1 MEKLLNIYKKHKE
14 IINYII
20 VGGITT
26 LVRWGTTVIF
36 ENLFGTFMSEGVLRD
51 TLITAVSLVITIL
64 FAFPPNKLVV
74 FESKSFS
81 KNIVGIEF
89 IAFISARAVASLIEL
104 VGIPLICEVT
114 SMNLTVA
121 TMVVSVV
128 VLVVNYI
135 FSKLFIFKNREDKK
149 ENKEKKNKKT
159 DKGSVTARAKD
170 KLIGSTLMIICGGIA
185 VVSVSFWVVD
195 TVSKIF
201 G

>member
-20 VGGITT
+20 VGGLTT

-36 ENLFGTFMSEGVLRD
+36 ENLFAGFMSEGVLRD
-51 TLITAVSLVITIL
+51 VFITALSLIITIL

-74 FESKSFS
+74 FESKSFR
-81 KNIVGIEF
+81 KDIVGIEF

-114 SMNLTVA
+114 LMNITVA

-149 ENKEKKNKKT
+149 SKKEKKDKKEE
-159 DKGSVTARAKD
+159 KESVGARAKD
-170 KLIGSTLMIICGGIA
+170 KLIGSTLMVICGA
-185 VVSVSFWVVD
+185 VALVSISFWVVD

-201 G
+201 